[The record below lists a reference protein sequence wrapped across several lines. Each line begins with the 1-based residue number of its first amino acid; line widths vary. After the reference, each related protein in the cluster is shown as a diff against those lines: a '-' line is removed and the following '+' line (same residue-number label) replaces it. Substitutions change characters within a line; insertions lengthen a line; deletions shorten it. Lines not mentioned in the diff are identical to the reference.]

1 MLLRGPLDND
11 SRVKKEIQ
19 SLTQSGHEV
28 FIVSVNSKNVNNIY
42 NYVHKWD
49 AKRRVFPGISA
60 ILSFF
65 SFLLFSLNKYK
76 DHRVIHCH
84 DLNTLPTAVLIKF
97 LNFKKKIDIVYDSH
111 ELAINDVPNEKK
123 IRKAYKFIIELFF
136 IRFCKKVICVGN
148 LIGQKYS
155 QLYKIELPS
164 IILNC
169 PPLET
174 SYNESNSKYS
184 KKDFFREKFKIKPT
198 QKIFLYQGLLNKGRC
213 IEMWLDVFKHFNH
226 NDPVIV
232 FMGYGDLKNTIKAC
246 QAKGENIFYHDA
258 VSPEVILDYS
268 SSADIGISC
277 FEGNLS
283 ESLRLSLPNKLF
295 EYMMA
300 GLPVIVSSGPEMVK
314 IVQKYQVGFV
324 LHSNNTKEANGLI
337 EEIKNND
344 LTFFPKNLYKASLVF
359 NWENQSKVLNNIYNG
374 IKI

>member
-1 MLLRGPLDND
+1 M
-11 SRVKKEIQ
+11 
-19 SLTQSGHEV
+19 
-28 FIVSVNSKNVNNIY
+28 
-42 NYVHKWD
+42 
-49 AKRRVFPGISA
+49 
-60 ILSFF
+60 
-65 SFLLFSLNKYK
+65 
-76 DHRVIHCH
+76 
-84 DLNTLPTAVLIKF
+84 
-97 LNFKKKIDIVYDSH
+97 
-111 ELAINDVPNEKK
+111 
-123 IRKAYKFIIELFF
+123 
-136 IRFCKKVICVGN
+136 
-148 LIGQKYS
+148 
-155 QLYKIELPS
+155 PS